1 MLLIVVIAKK
11 QQKISWV
18 FHSRINSSIS
28 MGSLFSLKHD
38 QPEFFE
44 DFQPI
49 NQYYNVEFGY
59 APVSPIGPVYSV
71 PKRNLYA
78 SGPSHRHLQRY

>member
-1 MLLIVVIAKK
+1 
-11 QQKISWV
+11 
-18 FHSRINSSIS
+18 

-59 APVSPIGPVYSV
+59 AP
-71 PKRNLYA
+71 
-78 SGPSHRHLQRY
+78 